1 MPQGTPPIALGRYRE
16 GFSLVEVVLAVGV
29 AAFALVTLMALLP
42 AGLNTFKGS
51 MNTSIGTQIAER
63 VFNDLQVTDFS
74 DIETTNR
81 FFDEQGT
88 ELPSTASNSVKCI
101 YWVQVNIGAPGSDSS
116 TSSLMGN
123 NSTNLYTVKLYVARN
138 PGGSL
143 PTVKIYNSTN
153 PNTQTFTMLIGRS
166 K

>member
-1 MPQGTPPIALGRYRE
+1 MPEGALLIAPGKHRG

-51 MNTSIGTQIAER
+51 MSTSIGTQIAER

-88 ELPSTASNSVKCI
+88 EMTESNNVHCI
-101 YWVQVNIGAPGSDSS
+101 YWVQVTLTNSS
-116 TSSLMGN
+116 GDTPTSLMGTT
-123 NSTNLYTVKLYVARN
+123 STNLYTAKLYVAHN
-138 PGGSL
+138 PGGAL
-143 PTVKIYNSTN
+143 PGARVFNSTN
-153 PNTQTFTMLIGRS
+153 PNTQTFTMLIGHS

>member
-1 MPQGTPPIALGRYRE
+1 LSHGDQPIPRRDHRA

-51 MNTSIGTQIAER
+51 MNTSMGTQIAQR
-63 VFNDLQVTDFS
+63 VFNDLQISDFS
-74 DIETTNR
+74 SIESTNR
-81 FFDEQGT
+81 FFDDQGT
-88 ELPSTASNSVKCI
+88 ELTDSNAVNCI
-101 YWVQVNIGAPGSDSS
+101 YWVQVNITNSGGDTS
-116 TSSLMGN
+116 TSLMGN
-123 NSTNLYTVKLYVARN
+123 TSTNLYTAKLYVAHN
-138 PGGSL
+138 PGGAL
-143 PTVKIYNSTN
+143 PQSKVFNSTN